1 MENTKDMCG
10 MCGTK
15 GGESCM
21 CGCGHRRHTHFTRL
35 FLMVVL
41 FVIVFC
47 FGVNIGELKGEIRA
61 SYRSEGRSM
70 MYGSQMHNRN
80 DLYPPMMVPATQTI
94 PQSVQ

>member
-1 MENTKDMCG
+1 MENTKDSCG
-10 MCGTK
+10 VCGTK

-41 FVIVFC
+41 VIIIFC

-61 SYRSEGRSM
+61 SYRSEARNMMNSYQYQDRS
-70 MYGSQMHNRN
+70 N
-80 DLYPPMMVPATQTI
+80 LYPPMMAPQATQLQTL
-94 PQSVQ
+94 PQ